1 METDRLLVIIPTY
14 AERGN
19 LPTLLERLRAESP
32 KAHVLIVDDASGDG
46 TPEWVRQQAQFNQSL
61 FLLERSGKKGL
72 GTAYLEGF
80 RWALER
86 DYSFVAQMDAD
97 LSHDPAHL
105 IRFETALKEGADLV
119 LGSRYRDGVRVLN
132 WPISRLLLSL
142 GAALYVRWIT
152 RMPFTDPT
160 SGFKAFRR
168 EALKKLDRSAI
179 TATGYGFQIEVTHW
193 FWCHDFRISEVP
205 IVFEGRHLGSSKM
218 SGGIAREA
226 LGLVLRLALFSKK
239 RDG

>member
-1 METDRLLVIIPTY
+1 MDADRLLVIIPTY
-14 AERGN
+14 AERTN
-19 LPTLLERLRAESP
+19 LPPLLERIRAESP
-32 KAHVLIVDDASGDG
+32 QAHALIVDDASGDG
-46 TPEWVRQQAQFNQSL
+46 TPEWIRQHPEFQKML
-61 FLLERSGKKGL
+61 FLVERSGKQGL

-80 RWALER
+80 RWALQH
-86 DYSFVAQMDAD
+86 DYAIIAQMDAD

-105 IRFETALKEGADLV
+105 VRFQNALREGADIA
-119 LGSRYRDGVRVLN
+119 LGSRYQDGVRVLN

-142 GAALYVRWIT
+142 GAALYVRCIT

-168 EALKKLDRSAI
+168 EALAKLDLHAI
-179 TATGYGFQIEVTHW
+179 TANGYGFQIEVTHW
-193 FWCHDFRISEVP
+193 FWRHDFKIAEVP
-205 IVFEGRHLGSSKM
+205 IVFEGRHLGTSKM